1 MSAGVDIIIR
11 IQMMMMVIMMMMV
24 LLLLLLLL
32 LFQMM
37 MIIIVTARGGCF
49 AAQVQTNRLCPG
61 PRHSELDPIVGK
73 SKMGRRERRK

>member
-24 LLLLLLLL
+24 LLLLLL